1 MYKKIYGIDSLYF
14 FFESNENYDDLY
26 LDILDQIEDIKGVFR
41 KKEIKFE
48 KKDIHIKIDDIT
60 LQYLGR
66 KEGFYFFKEN
76 QHELFRIGFKSNKE
90 NRTLNDIRVQLQGNG
105 IYTLGINSIIELLK
119 NMLKDYITG
128 FIPITRADIN
138 CFIQYDFSFI
148 KKDMFVTRKRK
159 YSTINEIGDANS
171 TQTIYIGKEPFKL
184 RLYNKGLELKK
195 SKKFELMNE
204 YFLNNDFDLEKPI
217 FNIEFQMH
225 RTHLRQ
231 YEIQTVE
238 DVLSN
243 AKNLFQTAMDD
254 IRLIDTNS
262 ISEANLKNNK
272 YQAISHPLW
281 EEIKNDFNITSFLQ
295 STIPLERV
303 KRKLSIYDEKKFEFE
318 YKALIRRAV
327 INNITLDIKYLDDLY
342 KNAKDSILNPKSKN
356 SDEIRQRYIDIDI
369 EYKDGTVKRLR
380 QLENGS
386 IITPVK
392 TVSVVELNDYELLRY
407 AEKIQLVQHESE
419 FNKHIYEVALKEL
432 KFRGFIPEVINKVEV
447 DDESP
452 SI

>member
-1 MYKKIYGIDSLYF
+1 MKKIYGIDSLYF
-14 FFESNENYDDLY
+14 FFESNESYDDLY
-26 LDILDQIEDIKGVFR
+26 LDILDQMEDIKGVFR
-41 KKEIKFE
+41 KKELKFE
-48 KKDIHIKIDDIT
+48 KKDIHIKINDIT

-66 KEGFYFFKEN
+66 KEGFYFFKES

-119 NMLKDYITG
+119 NMLKEYITD
-128 FIPITRADIN
+128 FIPITRVDIN
-138 CFIQYDFSFI
+138 CFIQHDFSFV

-204 YFLNNDFDLEKPI
+204 YFLNNGFDLEKFI

-243 AKNLFQTAMDD
+243 AKNLFQTSMDD
-254 IRLIDTNS
+254 IRLIDISS
-262 ISEANLKNNK
+262 ISEANLENNK
-272 YQAISHPLW
+272 YQAQTHPIW
-281 EEIKNDFNITSFLQ
+281 DEIKNEFNITSFLQ
-295 STIPLERV
+295 STISLERV

-318 YKALIRRAV
+318 YKGLIRRAI
-327 INNITLDIKYLDDLY
+327 INNLTLDIEYLDELY
-342 KNAKDSILNPKSKN
+342 KSAKESILNPKSKN
-356 SDEIRQRYIDIDI
+356 TSEDKKRYIEIDI
-369 EYKDGTVKRLR
+369 VNQDGTIKHLR
-380 QLENGS
+380 QLEDGS
-386 IITPVK
+386 IITPTK
-392 TVSVVELNDYELLRY
+392 TISVFELNDYELFRY
-407 AEKIQLVQHESE
+407 AEKIQNVQHESQW
-419 FNKHIYEVALKEL
+419 FQDMYNVALKEL
-432 KFRGFIPEVINKVEV
+432 SFRGLMPEVIKVEV